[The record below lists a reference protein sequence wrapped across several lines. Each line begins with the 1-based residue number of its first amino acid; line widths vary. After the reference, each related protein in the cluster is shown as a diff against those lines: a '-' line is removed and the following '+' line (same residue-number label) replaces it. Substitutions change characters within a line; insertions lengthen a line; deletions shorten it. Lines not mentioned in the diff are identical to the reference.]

1 MVTNGM
7 DGSKGILYHSW
18 VILFYFLFFFQ
29 FLSGLG
35 AFMIPLDW

>member
-18 VILFYFLFFFQ
+18 VILFYFFFFQ

-35 AFMIPLDW
+35 AFMEIPLDW